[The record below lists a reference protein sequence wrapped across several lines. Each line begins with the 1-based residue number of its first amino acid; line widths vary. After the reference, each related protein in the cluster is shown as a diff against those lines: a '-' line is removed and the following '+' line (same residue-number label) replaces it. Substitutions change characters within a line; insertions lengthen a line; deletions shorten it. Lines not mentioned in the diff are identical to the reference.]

1 MTVGPTALSP
11 AGGHAA
17 QPDTAISDEPGGSRE
32 LSSNQVIEEI
42 AWMGACWHRV
52 SGS

>member
-1 MTVGPTALSP
+1 MSVGSTALAP
-11 AGGHAA
+11 ASRHAA
-17 QPDTAISDEPGGSRE
+17 QPDTAISDEPGGSRK

-42 AWMGACWHRV
+42 AWIGACWHGV

>member
-11 AGGHAA
+11 AGWHAA
-17 QPDTAISDEPGGSRE
+17 QPDTAISDETAGFRE

-42 AWMGACWHRV
+42 AWIGACRHGV